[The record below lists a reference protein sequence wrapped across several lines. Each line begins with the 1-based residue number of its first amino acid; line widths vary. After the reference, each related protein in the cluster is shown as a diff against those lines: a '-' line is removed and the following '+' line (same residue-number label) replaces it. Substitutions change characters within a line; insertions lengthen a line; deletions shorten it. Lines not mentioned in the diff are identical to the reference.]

1 MSLKREQKDFCKNSN
16 ESVLLYTSFDNMSMA
31 TEDELKLQHAKIF
44 MGVCNMRYFLVILI
58 IVILMGLFF
67 ISLDNIVDFGIS
79 SLVLAGISSFALFR
93 VLKYLFEGSDSKQS
107 DATDGSSC
115 GGSVNPLDYII
126 FGEIADENEAD
137 QWKE

>member
-1 MSLKREQKDFCKNSN
+1 
-16 ESVLLYTSFDNMSMA
+16 
-31 TEDELKLQHAKIF
+31 
-44 MGVCNMRYFLVILI
+44 MRYFLVILI